1 MHDQSEKEDRL
12 HQHGMDANFPA
23 ILPTPYDPE
32 IRAMSDQLLPVGA
45 EAPSFEAQ
53 TTDGGRISLAQFRGS
68 KAVLLMF
75 YPKDDTPGCTRQM
88 CTARDEG
95 REYEAA
101 GVRRFG
107 VNPGGM
113 ESHRKFADKYML
125 DFPLLVDQD
134 AEIASAYGVLKEN
147 GGVARATYL
156 IGRDGKI
163 AYAAAGAHGADE
175 VLGALRG

>member
-1 MHDQSEKEDRL
+1 MAE
-12 HQHGMDANFPA
+12 
-23 ILPTPYDPE
+23 
-32 IRAMSDQLLPVGA
+32 QLLPVGS
-45 EAPSFEAQ
+45 EAPLFEAQ
-53 TTDGGRISLAQFRGS
+53 TTDGGHITLSQFRGS

-88 CTARDEG
+88 CAARDESA
-95 REYEAA
+95 EYEEA

-125 DFPLLVDQD
+125 DFPLIVDPD

-147 GGVARATYL
+147 GGGGRAP
-156 IGRDGKI
+156 D
-163 AYAAAGAHGADE
+163 AAGAPGAAE

>member
-1 MHDQSEKEDRL
+1 MAE
-12 HQHGMDANFPA
+12 
-23 ILPTPYDPE
+23 
-32 IRAMSDQLLPVGA
+32 QLLPVGS
-45 EAPSFEAQ
+45 EAPVFEAQ
-53 TTDGGRISLAQFRGS
+53 TTDGGQISLSQFRGS
-68 KAVLLMF
+68 KSVLLMF

-95 REYEAA
+95 PEYDTA

-107 VNPGGM
+107 VNPGGV

-156 IGRDGKI
+156 IDPNGKI
-163 AYAAAGAHGADE
+163 AYAAPGAHDAGEILEA
-175 VLGALRG
+175 LGA